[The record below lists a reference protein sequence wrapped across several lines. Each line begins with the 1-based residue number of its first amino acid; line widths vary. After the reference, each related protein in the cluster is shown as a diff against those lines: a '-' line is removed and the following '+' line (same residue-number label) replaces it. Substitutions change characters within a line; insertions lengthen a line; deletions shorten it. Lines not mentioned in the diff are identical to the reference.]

1 MLEPAIGIRG
11 KIGIFRKNVLGTYIL
26 LQLHEE
32 ALLTNHYMERVE
44 WLHRVKLVHG

>member
-11 KIGIFRKNVLGTYIL
+11 KVGIFRKYVLRTYIF

-32 ALLTNHYMERVE
+32 ALLTYHDVERIE
-44 WLHRVKLVHG
+44 WLHPVKLIGC